1 MATKVRT
8 TKTRA
13 ATSDSLVRLLEEISN
28 KDISIAGGK
37 GASLGE
43 MTQIGVPVPP
53 GFIVT
58 ADAYKSFMRQN
69 RLYERVISLL
79 DIVDIN
85 NSTTLQETAGHIQ
98 SIIRSAPMPRG
109 FKPAIQNAYTRLGEG
124 RVAVRSSATAEDLP
138 SASFAGQQRTYL
150 SVAGAESVIAAV
162 RACWA
167 SLFEARAIF
176 YRGSGGFGHKDVD
189 IAVVVQRMVQADAA
203 GVMFTVHPS
212 SADRHVVFI
221 EALLGLGEP
230 LVSGELNPDAY
241 EVDKDSHEVVSR
253 VVVPQPWLLRQG
265 DSIGGYETGTVK
277 VAVPKRIQ
285 ERQKLSDPQ
294 IRKLAELGLRLE
306 QHYGTPQDIEW
317 ALAAGELFILQSRP
331 ITTSQKPTTAQT
343 EAAGKLAAIL
353 TGAAASPGIGV
364 GRVQVVHS
372 PREISHVM
380 DGDVLVAEMTTP
392 DYVPAMKRASA
403 IVTDRGG
410 RTCHAAIVSRE
421 MGIPC
426 VVGTGN
432 ATRVLSKVAVV
443 TVNGSTGKVYEGDQ
457 LSVMQPAKVQA
468 GPSARI
474 RTRTKL
480 YVNLASPDAA
490 ERVASMDVDGI
501 GLLRAEFILA
511 HIGEHPRAMVE
522 RTGKGDEFIQGLAEG
537 LEVFASAFDP
547 RPVVYRFSD
556 FKTNE
561 YRNLR
566 GGEAYESFEE
576 NPMLGYR
583 GCSRYLAEPDLFL
596 LEVAAVKQVR
606 LRYPNL
612 WVMLPFVRTVQELQG
627 VKNMLEAA
635 GLRSSNDFKIWMM
648 MEVPSNV
655 FLLDEFLDAGVDGV
669 SIGSNDL
676 TQLILGVDRDNE
688 KLVNVFDE
696 RDPAV
701 MRALER
707 IVTGCSSRGVTVS
720 ICGQAPSVYPE
731 LTRQLVAWGITSVS
745 VAPDMIEETRRIIQD
760 AEVHAAAVL
769 SKA

>member
-1 MATKVRT
+1 M
-8 TKTRA
+8 
-13 ATSDSLVRLLEEISN
+13 VRLLGEVSN

-58 ADAYKSFMRQN
+58 ADAYKAFMRQN

-79 DIVDIN
+79 DVVDIN

-109 FKPAIQNAYTRLGEG
+109 FKPAIENAYTRLGEG

-138 SASFAGQQRTYL
+138 DASFAGQQRTFL
-150 SVAGAESVIAAV
+150 SVAGPKNVIEAV

-176 YRGSGGFGHKDVD
+176 YRGTNGYGHQGVD
-189 IAVVVQRMVQADAA
+189 IAVVVQRMVQADAS
-203 GVMFTVHPS
+203 GVMFTVDPS
-212 SADRHVVFI
+212 AADPTVVFI
-221 EALLGLGEP
+221 EAIYGLGEP
-230 LVSGELNPDAY
+230 LVSGELSPDAY
-241 EVDKDSHEVVSR
+241 VVDKTSTQVISR
-253 VVVPQPWLLRQG
+253 VLVPQPWLLRQG

-277 VAVPKRIQ
+277 VSVPKPIQ
-285 ERQKLSDPQ
+285 QRQKLSDPQ
-294 IRKLAELGLRLE
+294 IRKLAGLGLRLE
-306 QHYGTPQDIEW
+306 EHYGVPQDIEW
-317 ALAAGELFILQSRP
+317 ALAGADLYILQSRP
-331 ITTSQKPTTAQT
+331 ITTLQKPSAAQI
-343 EAAGKLAAIL
+343 EAASNLVAIL
-353 TGAAASPGIGV
+353 AGAPASPGVGV
-364 GRVQVVHS
+364 GRVQVVHG
-372 PREISHVM
+372 PRDMSRVK

-432 ATRVLSKVAVV
+432 GTHVLSNVSVV

-457 LSVMQPAKVQA
+457 LSIMLPAKVQA

-480 YVNLASPDAA
+480 YVNLASPEAA
-490 ERVASMDVDGI
+490 QRVASMDVDGV

-522 RTGKGDEFIQGLAEG
+522 RTGKGDEFIQRLAEG
-537 LEVFASAFDP
+537 LETFASAFDP

-596 LEVAAVKQVR
+596 LEVEAVKQVR

-612 WVMLPFVRTVQELQG
+612 YVMLPFVRTVQELQG

-635 GLRSSNDFKIWMM
+635 GLRSSNDFQIWMM

-655 FLLDEFLDAGVDGV
+655 FLLDEFLDAGVNGV

-696 RDPAV
+696 RNPAV

-707 IVTGCSSRGVTVS
+707 IVTGCSRRGVTVS

-731 LTRQLVAWGITSVS
+731 MTRQLVAWGITSVS